1 MRGQARGRARLL
13 GCGLRSLT
21 VPPMERFTIS
31 LDDELAHQFD
41 AWIAEHRYPNR
52 SEAVRDLLR
61 AELERSSPEGE
72 QGTECVAS
80 LSYVYNR
87 HELDVAQR
95 LTTLHHDH
103 HDLLIASMQVPLDH
117 EYRLETLALRGDT
130 LAVHRFADLLCA
142 QRGVRHGK
150 LNLISVEMHQP
161 HRHAHADAK
170 LETKKRGNAAKP
182 HLHVRPAH

>member
-1 MRGQARGRARLL
+1 
-13 GCGLRSLT
+13 
-21 VPPMERFTIS
+21 MERFTIS
-31 LDDELAHQFD
+31 LDDKLAQQFD
-41 AWIAEHRYPNR
+41 TWIAERRYPNR
-52 SEAVRDLLR
+52 SEAVRDLFR
-61 AELERSSPEGE
+61 AELERSSR
-72 QGTECVAS
+72 QAQSGTECVAS

-130 LAVHRFADLLCA
+130 RAVHGFADLLCA

-150 LNLISVEMHQP
+150 LNLISVELHQP
-161 HRHAHADAK
+161 HRHIHADAK
-170 LETKKRGNAAKP
+170 PESKKRGNAAKT

>member
-1 MRGQARGRARLL
+1 
-13 GCGLRSLT
+13 
-21 VPPMERFTIS
+21 MERFTIS

-61 AELERSSPEGE
+61 AELERSSHQHE
-72 QGTECVAS
+72 QGSECVAS

-87 HELDVAQR
+87 HELDVTKR

-103 HDLLIASMQVPLDH
+103 HDLLVASMQVPLDH
-117 EYRLETLALRGDT
+117 EYRLETLALRGNA
-130 LAVHRFADLLCA
+130 LSVHGFADAVCA

-150 LNLISVEMHQP
+150 LNLISVVLHLP
-161 HRHAHADAK
+161 HTHARSARAGK
-170 LETKKRGNAAKP
+170 SGSGAAAP
-182 HLHVRPAH
+182 HLHIRPAH